1 MWPFSRRKTEQ
12 PEQRAITYQD
22 VWGSGADTLN
32 TAISQ
37 ERALQLIPVYAST
50 RLIADSVSALPLQAF
65 RQTQDGSKSNI
76 GLPALFTNP
85 DPYGGTT
92 YDWMFRCMTSLLLR
106 GNAYG
111 LVTGHDKYGYPS
123 SIEWLHPDHVSI
135 SHNIWEPGFAR
146 PTWYYLGRELT
157 AREFIHIPAYVLPGQ
172 VQGISPIKAYKMS
185 VDIGL
190 NAMSFGSDWFHNG
203 SIPAALLVA
212 PDDVDVDD
220 DDAITIKQ
228 RFKVAAANRD
238 LAVISGGFKYQQVSV
253 PPEESQFIQTLKL
266 TATQIA
272 SIYGVPPEMIG
283 GETGSSLTYKTAEQQ
298 SINFLSYTLRP
309 WITRLEMA
317 FSQLLP
323 RPQYVKFRTD
333 EIIRTDTLTRH
344 EVYQIDRTIG
354 LRSINEIRSEEDLPP
369 IPGGDD
375 YAPGGG
381 NAIAQSS
388 GA

>member
-157 AREFIHIPAYVLPGQ
+157 HGSLST
-172 VQGISPIKAYKMS
+172 SPRTYSPVKYR
-185 VDIGL
+185 
-190 NAMSFGSDWFHNG
+190 
-203 SIPAALLVA
+203 ALA
-212 PDDVDVDD
+212 
-220 DDAITIKQ
+220 
-228 RFKVAAANRD
+228 
-238 LAVISGGFKYQQVSV
+238 
-253 PPEESQFIQTLKL
+253 
-266 TATQIA
+266 
-272 SIYGVPPEMIG
+272 
-283 GETGSSLTYKTAEQQ
+283 
-298 SINFLSYTLRP
+298 LSR
-309 WITRLEMA
+309 
-317 FSQLLP
+317 
-323 RPQYVKFRTD
+323 
-333 EIIRTDTLTRH
+333 LTRCQLTLALTQWH
-344 EVYQIDRTIG
+344 SDLTG
-354 LRSINEIRSEEDLPP
+354 FTTGPSLPP
-369 IPGGDD
+369 C
-375 YAPGGG
+375 
-381 NAIAQSS
+381 
-388 GA
+388 